1 MFDSS
6 ILVAYLRE
14 HTQDHAADVMRL
26 LDRMEAIAV
35 ELDMPSVMP
44 NQRSYNVALDVISK
58 SATNNRTTL
67 VSYYKDIETTN
78 NVKGNTNFNPLYAGR
93 AAESLLSRMLANN
106 FRADAYT
113 FASVLNTYQRIPNGK
128 LDAALAADG
137 VVRGMES
144 LHLHGR
150 IDDPPDVFHYT
161 MVCACW
167 SRSGEQ
173 GVAGER
179 CSEILRHMH
188 DRDKQG
194 FARTRPN
201 IRTYNAVMDAH
212 AHNGRLLEAED
223 MLRSMVDAYESSAT
237 RSSEGIE
244 DEEIPVR
251 PDSFSFNLI
260 IQQWARS
267 RSPDGGR
274 RAEAILD
281 LMLKFHYN
289 GNADVRPDGRL
300 LLNQCAL
307 SLIVFANSY
316 LDSCSTCFRSILCL
330 YYSSLHERKWQNGTR
345 RS

>member
-1 MFDSS
+1 MMSLSWLSHLQYNILSTSS
-6 ILVAYLRE
+6 IIVAYLRE
-14 HTQDHAADVMRL
+14 MKEDHAADVMRL
-26 LDRMEAIAV
+26 LDRMEAIAE
-35 ELDMPSVMP
+35 ELDMPSVRP

-58 SATNNRTTL
+58 SATRTNSSL
-67 VSYYKDIETTN
+67 AAYYEDIEPP
-78 NVKGNTNFNPLYAGR
+78 KIIGKSSFNPLYAGR
-93 AAESLLSRMLANN
+93 AAESLLSRMLSNG
-106 FRADAYT
+106 FRPDAYS

-144 LHLHGR
+144 LHLHGK

-188 DRDKQG
+188 DRDKLG

-201 IRTYNAVMDAH
+201 IRTYNAVIDAH
-212 AHNGRLLEAED
+212 AHNGRLPEAED
-223 MLRSMVDAYESSAT
+223 MLRSMVDAYESSAA
-237 RSSEGIE
+237 RSIEGIE

-251 PDSFSFNLI
+251 PDSFSFNTV

-274 RAEAILD
+274 RAEAVLD
-281 LMLKFHYN
+281 LMMDFHQN
-289 GNADVRPDGRL
+289 GNADVRPDGKSNFIVRQTTL
-300 LLNQCAL
+300 AL
-307 SLIVFANSY
+307 ADY
-316 LDSCSTCFRSILCL
+316 SCFDFFFFVLWC
-330 YYSSLHERKWQNGTR
+330 
-345 RS
+345 